1 MRPLLPLILLL
12 AYTASGQWSR
22 DTTGG
27 PFRRLDQS
35 AFGVGERL
43 VYDVGYS
50 FFTAGEAVFAVPTID
65 TVEGRAVY
73 RIQFT
78 VNSTPS
84 FSWIY
89 KVEDKYETFVD
100 VQSLFPWRFTQRL
113 REGGYA
119 RDFEADFDHYR
130 GIATTKDGEYP
141 IPPNVQDVVSAL
153 YLSRTFDFGSM
164 RPGQRTSL
172 QNFYKDSSYTLDVRF
187 LGFQKVSVDAG
198 TFDCFLI
205 EPLIKEGG
213 LFKSDGRILIWLSND
228 ERRIPVKV
236 STKVA
241 VGSIEAELREYS
253 GLRGPL
259 KARIK

>member
-1 MRPLLPLILLL
+1 MLYLISLILIVTQ
-12 AYTASGQWSR
+12 AAFGQVGR
-22 DTTGG
+22 DSVDVS
-27 PFRRLDQS
+27 FRRIEQS

-50 FFTAGEAVFAVPTID
+50 FFTAGEAVFAIPSMD
-65 TVEGRAVY
+65 TVHGRTAF

-89 KVEDKYETFVD
+89 RVEDKYETIVD
-100 VQSLFPWRFTQRL
+100 ESGLFPWRFTQRI
-113 REGGYA
+113 REGGYE
-119 RDFEADFDHYR
+119 RDFEAVFDHFR
-130 GIATTKDGEYP
+130 GVARTKDGEYA
-141 IPPNVQDVVSAL
+141 IPPHVQDVVSAL
-153 YLSRTFDFGSM
+153 YLSRTFDFGHM
-164 RPGQRTSL
+164 RPGQRTEL
-172 QNFYKDSSYTLDVRF
+172 TNFYKDSAYTLAVRF

>member
-1 MRPLLPLILLL
+1 MLQAQAP
-12 AYTASGQWSR
+12 R
-22 DTTGG
+22 DSAATS
-27 PFRRLDQS
+27 FRRVEQS
-35 AFGVGERL
+35 AFGLGERL

-50 FFTAGEAVFAVPTID
+50 LFTAGEAVFSIPAMD
-65 TVEGRAVY
+65 TVNGRPAY
-73 RIQFT
+73 RIEFSVQ
-78 VNSTPS
+78 STPS

-89 KVEDKYETFVD
+89 KVDDLYRTVVD
-100 VQSLFPWRFTQRL
+100 ESALIPWRFTQRI
-113 REGGYA
+113 REGGYS
-119 RDFEADFDHYR
+119 RDFEADFDHAR
-130 GIATTKDGEYP
+130 GVATTKNGVFP

-153 YLSRTFDFGSM
+153 YLARTFDFGNM
-164 RPGQRTSL
+164 RPGQRTEMK
-172 QNFYKDSSYTLDVRF
+172 NFYKDSAYALAVRF

-241 VGSIEAELREYS
+241 IGSIDAELREYK

-259 KARIK
+259 KGRIK

>member
-1 MRPLLPLILLL
+1 M
-12 AYTASGQWSR
+12 S
-22 DTTGG
+22 
-27 PFRRLDQS
+27 FRRIEQS

-50 FFTAGEAVFAVPTID
+50 FFTAGEAVFAIPSMD
-65 TVEGRAVY
+65 TVHGRTAF

-89 KVEDKYETFVD
+89 RVEDKYETIVD
-100 VQSLFPWRFTQRL
+100 ESGLFPWRFTQRI
-113 REGGYA
+113 REGGYE
-119 RDFEADFDHYR
+119 RDFEAVFDHFR
-130 GIATTKDGEYP
+130 GVARTKDGEYA
-141 IPPNVQDVVSAL
+141 IPPHVQDVVSAL
-153 YLSRTFDFGSM
+153 YLSRTFDFGHM
-164 RPGQRTSL
+164 RPGQRTEL
-172 QNFYKDSSYTLDVRF
+172 TNFYKDSAYTLAVRF

>member
-1 MRPLLPLILLL
+1 MHHLISFILFL
-12 AYTASGQWSR
+12 AHVAVGQPARDSGNVS
-22 DTTGG
+22 
-27 PFRRLDQS
+27 FRRVEQA

-50 FFTAGEAVFAVPTID
+50 FFTAGEAVFAVPAMD
-65 TVEGRAVY
+65 TVNGRPSY

-89 KVEDKYETFVD
+89 KVEDRYETVVD
-100 VQSLFPWRFTQRL
+100 VAGLFPWRFTQSI
-113 REGGYA
+113 REGGYS

-130 GIATTKDGEYP
+130 GVARTKDGEYP

-153 YLSRTFDFGSM
+153 YLSRTFDFGNM
-164 RPGQRTSL
+164 RPGQRTQL
-172 QNFYKDSSYTLDVRF
+172 QNFYKDSSYTLAVRF

-213 LFKSDGRILIWLSND
+213 LFKSEGRILIWLSND

-236 STKVA
+236 STKVV